1 MVSSDEVRSLLR
13 ALDRDVLL
21 VQVIDAFD
29 FEGSF
34 TPLLLED
41 EADTLPDRI
50 VLVINKVDLLPAE
63 VSLARLERWVRS
75 YTRGLGDRVKELVFV
90 SGKANRG
97 LDALV
102 KAIDSWRVGNNVY
115 VVGCT
120 NTGKST
126 LINALQKAF
135 GGSRDRLLTT
145 SKLPGTTL
153 AVVSVPIGSSA
164 VLYDTPGIQLGRQ
177 VTDLLDLDEIKVVMP
192 EKPPTPQVFR
202 LAEGT
207 CLLAGG
213 LARFEYTQGP
223 PLLATAFF
231 SPLLPVHGRTIKRGR
246 LLQRGETIL
255 TPPFSRA
262 KAEAL
267 PLERHVFEVLPEE
280 LARGEGGHAFA
291 DLYVSGL
298 GWVSLTAREGYAR
311 AARAGHVADMVFEV
325 WAPEGVMVTM
335 RDPLLPREAERSVRG
350 DAPIRKLKV
359 RKS

>member
-1 MVSSDEVRSLLR
+1 M
-13 ALDRDVLL
+13 
-21 VQVIDAFD
+21 QVVDAFD

-34 TPLLLED
+34 TPLLEED
-41 EADTLPDRI
+41 IERLPDRI
-50 VLVINKVDLLPAE
+50 VVVVNKVDLLPQE
-63 VSLARLERWVRS
+63 VSIARLERWVKA
-75 YTRGLGDRVKELVFV
+75 YTRRLGERVKEVVFV
-90 SGKANRG
+90 SGKVNKG
-97 LDALV
+97 LDGLV

-126 LINALQKAF
+126 LINSLQKAF

-177 VTDLLDLDEIKVVMP
+177 VTDLLRLDEIKVVMP
-192 EKPPTPQVFR
+192 EKPPIPQVFR
-202 LAEGT
+202 LTEGT
-207 CLLAGG
+207 CILAGG
-213 LARFEYTQGP
+213 LARFEYTRGP

-231 SPLLPVHGRTIKRGR
+231 SPLLPIHGRTIKRGR
-246 LLQRGETIL
+246 LMQRGETIL
-255 TPPFSRA
+255 TPPFTRA
-262 KAEAL
+262 RADAI

-280 LARGEGGHAFA
+280 LARGEGGNAFA

-298 GWVSLTAREGYAR
+298 GWVSLTARDGYAR
-311 AARAGHVADMVFEV
+311 SARAGLVAEIVFEV
-325 WAPEGVMVTM
+325 WAPAGVMVTM

-350 DAPIRKLKV
+350 DAPITKLRPQRGK
-359 RKS
+359 KMI